1 MLHIAD
7 QKARLGE
14 AARRFLA
21 SGRKMLID
29 GQWVDA
35 QSGRTIDVVDP
46 ATGLKLVEVPA
57 GGAADVDRAVAA
69 ARRAFE
75 GAWAGARPVLR
86 ERLLLKLADLLETHA
101 DELAELETIDNG
113 KLLMMSRLGD
123 LTLAIDS
130 LRYMAGWATK
140 IEGTTITPSFN

>member
-69 ARRAFE
+69 ARRAPRVRGRLGWRSP
-75 GAWAGARPVLR
+75 GAAGAP
-86 ERLLLKLADLLETHA
+86 A
-101 DELAELETIDNG
+101 
-113 KLLMMSRLGD
+113 SQ
-123 LTLAIDS
+123 
-130 LRYMAGWATK
+130 AG
-140 IEGTTITPSFN
+140 